1 MEEKEEAKAFLF
13 YESYYRAARKMNVKD
28 KAAFVLALCAYVFDD
43 IEPKLSGAADIAW
56 DLTRPTLDAN
66 LKRRKAGR
74 KGGRPK
80 AKTQT
85 NGYAENET
93 NGYEK
98 EKPMVMQSE
107 KPNSIYDKGQGI
119 KDNNSE
125 LSPAAP
131 PTASVPLLSEIE
143 NFCLTHGGTTA
154 QAAAFYAQYDR
165 AGWMAGGEP
174 IDNWPGLCLSF
185 LRNGGGKGDKGVK
198 IGKMQ
203 TPSQADAAAIRRSS
217 ERMRRLLAESES
229 ELYTGR
235 EER

>member
-13 YESYYRAARKMNVKD
+13 YESYYRAARKMNSKD
-28 KAAFVLALCAYVFDD
+28 KAAFVLALCSYVFDD
-43 IEPKLSGAADIAW
+43 IEPKLIGAADIAW

-74 KGGRPK
+74 KGGRPR
-80 AKTQT
+80 AKVKT

-93 NGYEK
+93 IGYEK
-98 EKPMVMQSE
+98 EEPMVMQNE
-107 KPNSIYDKGQGI
+107 KPYSIYDKGQGIKDKGQGI

-131 PTASVPLLSEIE
+131 AAPVPLLSDIE
-143 NFCLTHGGTTA
+143 KFCLAHGGTTA

-165 AGWMAGGEP
+165 AGWLAGGEP

-203 TPSQADAAAIRRSS
+203 TPSATDAAAIRRNA
-217 ERMRRLLAESES
+217 ERMRRLLAESEGAQ
-229 ELYTGR
+229 E
-235 EER
+235 